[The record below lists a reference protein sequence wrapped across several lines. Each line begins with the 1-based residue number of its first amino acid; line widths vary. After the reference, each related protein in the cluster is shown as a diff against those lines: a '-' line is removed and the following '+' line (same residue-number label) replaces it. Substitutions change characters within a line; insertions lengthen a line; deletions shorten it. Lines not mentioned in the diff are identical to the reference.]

1 MRRITR
7 LVVLGPELRPLG
19 AALLGV
25 WACAGRA
32 ALGAGGVVG
41 LVGFVGSGPVGRGH
55 GSRNEK
61 APACGAVLL
70 LVDRLMSFFPDAHG
84 LLLWLT
90 ADDRTLLSIVLIPH
104 PC

>member
-7 LVVLGPELRPLG
+7 LLIGAPELRPYG

-25 WACAGRA
+25 WACACRP
-32 ALGAGGVVG
+32 ALGAGGVVL
-41 LVGFVGSGPVGRGH
+41 LVGPVGGGPVGRDH

-70 LVDRLMSFFPDAHG
+70 LVDRLMSFRLA
-84 LLLWLT
+84 LLGP
-90 ADDRTLLSIVLIPH
+90 R
-104 PC
+104 